1 MEDIIFEEGNP
12 CQKHTRFYSAFLTEM
27 IGWRRR
33 WRYAH
38 IEDVNGVQAQAFAG
52 GGSGGWRS
60 PTMAL
65 SLGGSH
71 KNGYGDLPGCLIG
84 WSFAVEGS

>member
-12 CQKHTRFYSAFLTEM
+12 SQKHTRFYSAFLTEM

-60 PTMAL
+60 RTMAL
-65 SLGGSH
+65 VWEAATKTDTGIF
-71 KNGYGDLPGCLIG
+71 P
-84 WSFAVEGS
+84 AV